1 MNGRGVRWWAGVV
14 LGVVLGC
21 TAAGAVDTAAQS
33 AILMDA
39 AGGRVLFAQAED
51 TPRPIASVT
60 KLMTAL
66 VCAESYEDLD
76 QPVLIAPEAAG
87 IEGSSLY
94 LKPMEK
100 FTVRQ
105 LLYGLLLHSGND
117 AAVALAMDCGGT
129 EENFVAA
136 MNQKARALGMTNTH
150 FANPH
155 GLDAED
161 HYSTARDLAIL
172 AGAVLKNPDLAAIC
186 ATKNYAFG
194 DQTLTNHNKLLWRYD
209 GCVGL
214 KTGYTQTAGRTLVSA
229 ATRSEGTLIAVTLD
243 DPEDW
248 ADHAALLDYGFSR
261 FQAYPLCRSGKV
273 LFRLPVEGAAL
284 PYVPVTAAEDLE
296 YMLAENENVT
306 VQFHLPEQIA
316 APVKAGDILGSVTYR
331 INGEKIAQTYLTAAG
346 DVPAA
351 SRSTWARYL
360 QDTALA
366 RGLFA
371 RAPVWRGM
379 LTRSP

>member
-1 MNGRGVRWWAGVV
+1 MSGRGFRWGVGVV

-21 TAAGAVDTAAQS
+21 TAAGAVSTSAQS
-33 AILMDA
+33 AILTDA
-39 AGGRVLFAQAED
+39 AGGRVLFAQEEN

-66 VCAESYEDLD
+66 VCAESYDDLD

-100 FTVRQ
+100 YTVRQ

-172 AGAVLKNPDLAAIC
+172 AQAVLQNPDLATIC
-186 ATKNYAFG
+186 ATKNYTFG

-229 ATRSEGTLIAVTLD
+229 AAREEGTLIAVTLD

-261 FQAYPLCRSGKV
+261 WQTYPLCRSGKV
-273 LFRLPVEGAAL
+273 LFRLPIEGTAL

-296 YMLAENENVT
+296 CMLTEEETVT
-306 VQFHLPEQIA
+306 AQFRLPQRLS
-316 APVKAGDILGSVTYR
+316 APVKAGDILGSVTYFV
-331 INGEKIAQTYLTAAG
+331 NGEEIAKTYLLAAG

-351 SRSTWARYL
+351 SRSTLASRL

-371 RAPVWRGM
+371 CAPVWRGM